1 MRYCRSKYYLVR
13 YIIDFPFICKKNFD
27 ILSIIWCVI
36 IWFYYHL
43 YIIYLFFQPA
53 LPCAM
58 EGCNPIRILSR
69 LNPTSLRLNE
79 DYIFYYVNIGQNV
92 VTGLIPLVSLVT
104 LNYLVYKHLKE
115 RRKGIFALGN
125 ILIHYLK

>member
-1 MRYCRSKYYLVR
+1 M
-13 YIIDFPFICKKNFD
+13 
-27 ILSIIWCVI
+27 
-36 IWFYYHL
+36 
-43 YIIYLFFQPA
+43 
-53 LPCAM
+53 
-58 EGCNPIRILSR
+58 
-69 LNPTSLRLNE
+69 NE

-125 ILIHYLK
+125 ILKALVKVISSSANMYAYPRVMFIKSSTRCTASGGQSQ

>member
-1 MRYCRSKYYLVR
+1 M
-13 YIIDFPFICKKNFD
+13 
-27 ILSIIWCVI
+27 
-36 IWFYYHL
+36 
-43 YIIYLFFQPA
+43 
-53 LPCAM
+53 
-58 EGCNPIRILSR
+58 
-69 LNPTSLRLNE
+69 NE

-125 ILIHYLK
+125 ILMALFKVISSVFKHMYAYPRVMFIKSSTRCTASGGQSQ

>member
-1 MRYCRSKYYLVR
+1 MQKELYILCIIWRVNLILLPFIYYL
-13 YIIDFPFICKKNFD
+13 F
-27 ILSIIWCVI
+27 ILS
-36 IWFYYHL
+36 
-43 YIIYLFFQPA
+43 QPD
-53 LPCAM
+53 LPCSI
-58 EGCNPIRILSR
+58 EGCNPIRTLSR
-69 LNPTSLRLNE
+69 LNATSLRLNE